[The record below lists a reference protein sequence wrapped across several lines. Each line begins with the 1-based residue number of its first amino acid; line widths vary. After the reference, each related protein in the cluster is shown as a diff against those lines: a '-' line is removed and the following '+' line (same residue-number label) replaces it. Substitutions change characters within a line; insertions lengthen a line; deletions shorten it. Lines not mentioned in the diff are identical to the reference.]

1 MLALISACTQTTATD
16 GSSYTEQVVLAASKL
31 LIKGNRAAEKEAAAS
46 IYASACRPAGSSVKL
61 EQDIISI
68 NTGKLLLA
76 AVCIPTN

>member
-1 MLALISACTQTTATD
+1 M
-16 GSSYTEQVVLAASKL
+16 LAASKL
-31 LIKGNRAAEKEAAAS
+31 LKVTGRPAEKEAAAS

-76 AVCIPTN
+76 AVCIPTSQQQVQARAHKI